1 MRTTFLAERS
11 SRNSRRIFFLYIFEQ
26 LQFVHSLKKFKA
38 QLHFRESLS
47 RRHFHLIHDGPET
60 VFKFAREKFF
70 SITEL
75 KIPGNSKKIRK
86 TIMRATFW
94 NFCDYRTKFNL

>member
-1 MRTTFLAERS
+1 MRKTSLAENS
-11 SRNSRRIFFLYIFEQ
+11 SRNSRRIFLYIFEQ
-26 LQFVHSLKKFKA
+26 LQFHHSLKKLNA
-38 QLHFRESLS
+38 QLRFRESLS

-70 SITEL
+70 SLTEL